1 MTAGPW
7 SRRIRDRWFFV
18 FLGLSF
24 AAVVLLFWPY
34 LFVLV
39 FAATTAVVTWPLHE
53 VVLRRTGGRPA
64 LAAVLTL
71 LLLLVLVLGPLGL
84 VVYLAVLEG
93 ITLVRA
99 GVDLVASGRAEAWL
113 FEQLDR
119 IRHRPWL
126 NTDWINRFV
135 GEEFD
140 LVQTLIEPLRAA
152 VLGVGSLLTAA
163 VPGLLNRLV
172 AGGIDGIIF
181 VFTLLTLYMEGPR
194 FLRFLAQLLPMDDR
208 YEARL
213 FDVFRE
219 FANNM
224 VLGSLATGALQGIVA
239 GVGYAIAGVD
249 RVAFLGLLTGVLS
262 FVPLVGTALVWVP
275 VAIWVF
281 ATQGVGWGVF
291 VVAWSVLLTGTVDNF
306 AKPLFLRG
314 SSDIHP
320 LLIFLAVFG
329 GLFWMGVPGVLVGP
343 VIVASFLALYT
354 IHVRDFLD
362 AVPITDEGAAQA
374 PGGRRPDEA
383 HEDVEPPSGPAEPP
397 GDPDEPPGDDP

>member
-1 MTAGPW
+1 MTNGPW
-7 SRRIRDRWFFV
+7 SPKIRDRWFFG
-18 FLGLSF
+18 FLTASF

-34 LFVLV
+34 LFVLI
-39 FAATTAVVTWPLHE
+39 FAATTAVVTWP
-53 VVLRRTGGRPA
+53 VYQGILRRVGGRRP

-71 LLLLVLVLGPLGL
+71 LLLILLVLGPLGF

-93 ITLVRA
+93 VTLVRL
-99 GVDLVASGRAEAWL
+99 GVDLVASGRVEAWI

-119 IRHRPWL
+119 IRQHPWL
-126 NTDWINRFV
+126 DSEWAARV
-135 GEEFD
+135 LPEDFD
-140 LVQTLIEPLRAA
+140 LLPTLLEPLRTAI
-152 VLGVGSLLTAA
+152 LSVGTLLTTAL
-163 VPGLLNRLV
+163 PGLLNQLV
-172 AGGIDGIIF
+172 SSGIDGIIF
-181 VFTLLTLYMEGPR
+181 IFALITLYIEGPR
-194 FLRFLAQLLPMDDR
+194 FLQFLARLLPMDDS

-213 FDVFRE
+213 FEVFRE

-224 VLGSLATGALQGIVA
+224 VLGSLATGALQGLVA
-239 GVGYAIAGVD
+239 GIGYAIAGVD
-249 RVAFLGLLTGVLS
+249 RVAFLGLLTGIFS

-281 ATQGVGWGVF
+281 ASQGVGWGIFIVL
-291 VVAWSVLLTGTVDNF
+291 WSLLLTGTVDNL

-354 IHVRDFLD
+354 IYVRDFL
-362 AVPITDEGAAQA
+362 A
-374 PGGRRPDEA
+374 
-383 HEDVEPPSGPAEPP
+383 
-397 GDPDEPPGDDP
+397 DEPLTEGGEPADQGEPTDTDPKHD